1 MPSAATLEQVECARA
16 CCNVAIARATPVLV
30 VRVGAPTSLLDSHS
44 SCEWAYHQNRTKVGS
59 RRGPNAKIG
68 LDAKSRLLALKLPD
82 ARPGRYLPRRL
93 CSPPG
98 APSATRTVTT
108 SCTCTF
114 HTYTRASA
122 RVSATIQP
130 RKPPKRLDQCRPAA
144 VRQRG
149 PLPRRMRALSTATA
163 RAWRAQPPHQA
174 ALRRPRACGSS
185 GSRLR
190 PTSQRKEVPGGG
202 RNQRAPR
209 AGHGRGRRISVRLT
223 PVVVLQR
230 YSRVRRRDTSRP
242 RPTPAPH
249 RPRRGC
255 CCWARCR

>member
-1 MPSAATLEQVECARA
+1 MGLPPESYESRFSERAEC
-16 CCNVAIARATPVLV
+16 
-30 VRVGAPTSLLDSHS
+30 
-44 SCEWAYHQNRTKVGS
+44 QNRAGCQKTSFGTQT
-59 RRGPNAKIG
+59 
-68 LDAKSRLLALKLPD
+68 
-82 ARPGRYLPRRL
+82 ARCETGRYLPRRL

-122 RVSATIQP
+122 RVGATIQP

-163 RAWRAQPPHQA
+163 RAWRAQSPHQA